1 MFIAFMVLEVF
12 KFILLFLFVWCRM
25 EFGCCL
31 ITHSARPDFSW
42 RTLFNVL
49 VCVLLNILPL
59 TVSCGRFAF
68 QISEQKQ
75 SPKHISYDSCIVF
88 AFWNN
93 QDKAE
98 SELMSCVCMNFYS
111 FHLYTE
117 MLQISHWRVSRIFAV
132 IQPSQTIIITSP
144 T

>member
-42 RTLFNVL
+42 RILFNVL

-59 TVSCGRFAF
+59 TVLCGRFEF

-93 QDKAE
+93 QRQSWKWTD
-98 SELMSCVCMNFYS
+98 ELCMHEFLFLPFMYRDVANFPWKS
-111 FHLYTE
+111 VKDFCSDT
-117 MLQISHWRVSRIFAV
+117 A
-132 IQPSQTIIITSP
+132 
-144 T
+144 